1 MPNIRITFTNTFS
14 MKYPPKLDKKV
25 ERFLS
30 LAFLFL
36 LICFPHLSMA
46 ILPRDGGQDEF
57 FEEAL

>member
-1 MPNIRITFTNTFS
+1 
-14 MKYPPKLDKKV
+14 MKCPPKLDKKV

-36 LICFPHLSMA
+36 LICFPHLSVA